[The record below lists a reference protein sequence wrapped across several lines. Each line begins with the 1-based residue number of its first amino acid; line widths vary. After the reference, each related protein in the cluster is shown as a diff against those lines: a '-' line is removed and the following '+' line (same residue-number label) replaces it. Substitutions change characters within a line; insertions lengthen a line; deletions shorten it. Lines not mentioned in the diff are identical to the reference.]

1 MNYHH
6 FYNEESDCI
15 TFSVENGIKETGGRF
30 EYFSGL
36 FVSALTPQELKL
48 AIIKSINGG
57 ANGVYFF
64 SIRSLTDEHLQIIK
78 SFQ

>member
-6 FYNEESDCI
+6 FYNEDLDWI
-15 TFSVENGIKETGGRF
+15 TFSVKNGIKETGGRF
-30 EYFSGL
+30 DYFSGL

-57 ANGVYFF
+57 VNGVNFF
-64 SIRSLTDEHLQIIK
+64 SIRSLTDEYFQIIK

>member
-6 FYNEESDCI
+6 FYNEDSDCI
-15 TFSVENGIKETGGRF
+15 TFSVENGIKETGGLF
-30 EYFSGL
+30 DYFSGL